1 MVTDK
6 LQVDPDELNALYK
19 GVRFGDSRLDLRL
32 LYEVSRFKFSDD
44 EEDYDSSDGSDQ
56 ESSDS
61 DGKTATSPSGLSSA
75 FNFGKN

>member
-1 MVTDK
+1 M
-6 LQVDPDELNALYK
+6 NALHE
-19 GVRFGDSRLDLRL
+19 GVRFGDSRLDRRL

-44 EEDYDSSDGSDQ
+44 EEDSDSSDGSDK

-61 DGKTATSPSGLSSA
+61 DGKPATSPSGLSTA